1 MVKLWK
7 QPRYPSA
14 DECIKKMQYLHRM
27 EFCLVT
33 KKNDILSFA
42 SKWMELEN
50 VFFFAVLGLEL
61 RAYTLSH
68 STSPFLVVVF
78 SRQGLANYLLG
89 WLRNTILV
97 ISAS

>member
-1 MVKLWK
+1 
-7 QPRYPSA
+7 
-14 DECIKKMQYLHRM
+14 
-27 EFCLVT
+27 
-33 KKNDILSFA
+33 
-42 SKWMELEN
+42 MELEN

-97 ISAS
+97 ISASCVSRIIGVSYQHPTRTSS